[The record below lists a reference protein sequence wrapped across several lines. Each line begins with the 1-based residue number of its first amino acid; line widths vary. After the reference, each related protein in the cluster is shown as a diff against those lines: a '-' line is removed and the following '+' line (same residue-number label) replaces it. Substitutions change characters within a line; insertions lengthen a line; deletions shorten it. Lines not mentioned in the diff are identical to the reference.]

1 MSMASV
7 QTMFLIG
14 TFLDVV
20 DVDVSILIQK
30 KNVKKP
36 KRKWDK

>member
-1 MSMASV
+1 MASV

-20 DVDVSILIQK
+20 DVDVSILIPK
-30 KNVKKP
+30 KNVKRRT
-36 KRKWDK
+36 RKWDKW